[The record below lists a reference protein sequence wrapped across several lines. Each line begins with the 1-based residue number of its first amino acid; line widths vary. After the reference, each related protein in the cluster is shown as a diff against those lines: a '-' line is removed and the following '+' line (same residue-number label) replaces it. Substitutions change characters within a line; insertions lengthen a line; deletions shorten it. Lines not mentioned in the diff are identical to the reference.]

1 MKLENIAGDFIGKEI
16 RIVESKNSQFV
27 GFAGKIVDE
36 TKNTFSI
43 MNEAK
48 VKMIPKEGSKFQFD
62 DNKEKFT
69 INGEYIRISPENR
82 IKESRRIMRSINR
95 SEKIW

>member
-1 MKLENIAGDFIGKEI
+1 MRLENIAGDFIGRQV
-16 RIVESKNSQFV
+16 RIVESINSQLV
-27 GFAGKIVDE
+27 GLSGKIVDE

-43 MNEAK
+43 LKNEDI
-48 VKMIPKEGSKFQFD
+48 KMIPKEGSKFQLG
-62 DNKEKFT
+62 DNSEKFT
-69 INGEYIRISPENR
+69 IKGEYIRMSPENR